1 MLGTARVPKYLFLPL
16 PLALGG
22 CGAPSY
28 DLFGAFFPA
37 WMFCA
42 LAGIAAA
49 LVARLAFV
57 TRGLSTEMP
66 YQLTV
71 CTAIGVIVAI
81 LVWLLFFGL

>member
-1 MLGTARVPKYLFLPL
+1 MPGSARVTKFLPLIL
-16 PLALGG
+16 PLALSG

-28 DLFGAFFPA
+28 NLFGAYFPA

-42 LAGIAAA
+42 LAGIAGA

-57 TRGLSTEMP
+57 TKGLSSEIP
-66 YQLTV
+66 YQLAV